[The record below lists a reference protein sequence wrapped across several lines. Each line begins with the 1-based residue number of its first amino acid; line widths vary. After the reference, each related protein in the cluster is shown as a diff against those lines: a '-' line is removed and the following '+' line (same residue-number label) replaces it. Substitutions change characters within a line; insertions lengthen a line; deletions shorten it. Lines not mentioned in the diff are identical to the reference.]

1 MKTFHS
7 ATEEKTFHSATEEKT
22 FHSVPLDAGGCVSCD
37 HVLLGNGGLV
47 CGIDPWLLEREVTAD
62 GARYLACDQHQSG
75 IPPQTAES
83 PPPVPAVG
91 D

>member
-7 ATEEKTFHSATEEKT
+7 ATEEKTFHSVLPDT
-22 FHSVPLDAGGCVSCD
+22 GGCVSCD

-62 GARYLACDQHQSG
+62 GVRYLACDKHQSS
-75 IPPQTAES
+75 ISPQPTEN
-83 PPPVPAVG
+83 PLPVPAAG

>member
-7 ATEEKTFHSATEEKT
+7 PEAEKT

-62 GARYLACDQHQSG
+62 GVRYLACDQHESS
-75 IPPQTAES
+75 IPPQPAQS